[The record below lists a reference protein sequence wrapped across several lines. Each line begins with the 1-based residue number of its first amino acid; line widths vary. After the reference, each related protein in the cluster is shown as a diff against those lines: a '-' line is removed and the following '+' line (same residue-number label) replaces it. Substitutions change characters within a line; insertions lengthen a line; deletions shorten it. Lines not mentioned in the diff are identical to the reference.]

1 MAGALLTGTPR
12 AGTPRPA
19 SRVAALLAATIALGA
34 AGCIGRGVYHCQ
46 ENKQC
51 GPSNYCEATTGFC
64 SVPDPTCRASARRY
78 QEHAPDGLAGRC
90 VEDACP
96 SNPVIELRAGT
107 SHACLVKELGD
118 LACWGN
124 GASGQLGDG
133 TRSARSQLKP
143 VPGLEVNGVVAP
155 VLHVA
160 PGERHTCALLGLT
173 VASLASGL
181 PPETAIRCWGANEAG
196 QLGDG
201 STTDALAPVAA
212 APTLTGVIQLAAGAA
227 FTCALMRDAGTQPP
241 AGHVACWGANDAGQL
256 GSDEAPATSPA
267 PATAA
272 LPETGLFT
280 ALSAYGR
287 HACAVTTSGLVYCW
301 GGNAQGEL
309 GDGSIVDRRHPTL
322 VPGVLDAVAVAAG
335 AAHTCALTAAGEVWC
350 WGANQVGQLGDG
362 TTEGRPWA
370 ARVPTLSDVVALAT
384 GAYHTCA
391 TRTGGSV
398 ACWGANQ
405 AGQLGEGTTSNIGV
419 PVPASGIQFAAEVA
433 AGDSFSCARRTDGTV
448 GCWGDNRL
456 GQLGTQSS
464 IRRAQPPSEAALAD
478 VRSVGAA
485 GDHTCALQ
493 RAGSD
498 TAGNPTWAALCWG
511 HNQAGEL
518 GDGTRIDRYTPTAL
532 KIPLDAAEIAPG
544 SSHTCLRAADAR
556 VWCWG
561 RGASGQLGTSSAI
574 DFLFPAAVAGVAGAG
589 AVAAGGAHT
598 CAVVS
603 GQPVCWGAGTDGQ
616 LGDGGDAD
624 QTRPVATLGLD
635 APDVTV
641 VRLGAAHTCALRATG
656 AVWCW
661 GANDRGQLGYDP
673 STLPSSATPVPV
685 APPGAAPAAVV
696 SLAAGDRHSCVAYAD
711 GSAACWGAGTHG
723 QLGWSATALID
734 HGAPS
739 VVRDAAT
746 GKDLS
751 GVVEIV
757 AGAGHSCARLQP
769 ELRAELPGS
778 VVCWGD
784 NADGQ
789 LGDGTLVERP
799 TAVAA
804 AGLPDALALAA
815 GRAHTCALRS
825 DRTVVC
831 WGSDN
836 AGQLG
841 DGTPLQ
847 FSVPQPTQIPCP

>member
-1 MAGALLTGTPR
+1 MTASIKAASSRPSSRAIAGLVTA
-12 AGTPRPA
+12 
-19 SRVAALLAATIALGA
+19 AALWAG

-51 GPSNYCEATTGFC
+51 GPDNYCEATTGFC
-64 SVPDPTCRASARRY
+64 SVPDPTCRPSARRY
-78 QEHAPDGLAGRC
+78 QEHAPDELAGRC

-96 SNPVIELRAGT
+96 SNPVIELRAGA
-107 SHACLVKELGD
+107 SHACLVRQLGD
-118 LACWGN
+118 VACWGG

-133 TRSARSQLKP
+133 TRTSRSELKP
-143 VPGLEVNGVVAP
+143 VPGLDANGLGASA
-155 VLHVA
+155 LHLA
-160 PGERHTCALLGLT
+160 LGERHTCALLGLT
-173 VASLASGL
+173 GAAPAAGA
-181 PPETAIRCWGANEAG
+181 PPDTAIRCWGANDAG

-201 STTDALAPVAA
+201 SMTDALGPVLA

-227 FTCALMRDAGTQPP
+227 FTCALVQDVGSPAP

-256 GSDEAPATSPA
+256 GSTPA
-267 PATAA
+267 PTSAPVQLAPIA
-272 LPETGLFT
+272 VVLPEAGLVK
-280 ALSAYGR
+280 AISAHGR

-301 GGNAQGEL
+301 GENAQGEL
-309 GDGSIVDRRHPTL
+309 GDGSTVDRPQPTL
-322 VPGVLDAVAVAAG
+322 VPGVLDATAVATG
-335 AAHTCALTAAGEVWC
+335 AAHTCALTAVGEIWC

-362 TTEGRPWA
+362 TTDGRPWA
-370 ARVPTLSDVVALAT
+370 APVPTSSDALTLAA

-391 TRTGGSV
+391 TRVDGGV
-398 ACWGANQ
+398 VCWGANQ

-419 PVPASGIQFAAEVA
+419 PVPANGIQFGAEVA
-433 AGDSFSCARRTDGTV
+433 AGDTFSCARRTDGTI

-456 GQLGTQSS
+456 GQLGTQTS
-464 IRRAQPPSEAALAD
+464 IRRTQPSQEVALAD
-478 VRSVGAA
+478 VRSIGAA

-493 RAGSD
+493 RAGND
-498 TAGNPTWAALCWG
+498 AAGNPSWAALCWG

-518 GDGTRIDRYTPTAL
+518 GDGTRIDRYTPTTL

-544 SSHTCLRAADAR
+544 FTHTCLRTTDAR

-574 DFLFPAAVAGVAGAG
+574 DLLFPAAVIGVPGASALG
-589 AVAAGGAHT
+589 AGGAHT

-616 LGDGGDAD
+616 LGDGGAAD
-624 QTRPVATLGLD
+624 QTRPVATLGFD
-635 APDVTV
+635 VPDVV
-641 VRLGAAHTCALRATG
+641 AVRLGAAHSCALRASG
-656 AVWCW
+656 QVACW
-661 GANDRGQLGYDP
+661 GANDHGQLGYDP
-673 STLPSSATPVPV
+673 GDLPSSASPLPVAAPGAVPV
-685 APPGAAPAAVV
+685 AVV
-696 SLAAGDRHSCVAYAD
+696 SLAAGDRHTCAAYAD
-711 GSAACWGAGTHG
+711 GSAACWGAGTDG

-739 VVRDAAT
+739 AVRDAT

-769 ELRAELPGS
+769 ELRADLPGP

-789 LGDGTLVERP
+789 LGDGTLVRRP
-799 TAVAA
+799 TAVAT

-815 GRAHTCALRS
+815 GRAHTCALRQ
-825 DRTVVC
+825 DRTVIC

-847 FSVPQPTQIPCP
+847 FSVPQPTRVPCP

>member
-1 MAGALLTGTPR
+1 
-12 AGTPRPA
+12 
-19 SRVAALLAATIALGA
+19 VAAWLVATAALWAA

-46 ENKQC
+46 ENRQC
-51 GPSNYCEATTGFC
+51 GPNNYCEATTGFC
-64 SVPDPTCRASARRY
+64 SVADPTCRPSARRY

-96 SNPVIELRAGT
+96 SNPVIELRAGAA
-107 SHACLVKELGD
+107 HACLVKQLGD
-118 LACWGN
+118 VACWGG

-133 TRSARSQLKP
+133 TRTSRSELKP
-143 VPGLEVNGVVAP
+143 VLGLEVNGLGAS
-155 VLHVA
+155 VLHLA
-160 PGERHTCALLGLT
+160 LGERHTCALLGR
-173 VASLASGL
+173 AGAAAIPGAAAD
-181 PPETAIRCWGANEAG
+181 TAVRCWGANDAG

-201 STTDALAPVAA
+201 STTDALGPVAA
-212 APTLTGVIQLAAGAA
+212 APTLTGVVQLAAGAA
-227 FTCALMRDAGTQPP
+227 FTCALVQDLGTEPA

-256 GSDEAPATSPA
+256 GSGAAASPVEPA
-267 PATAA
+267 PIAVSLPDAGLVKALTAH
-272 LPETGLFT
+272 
-280 ALSAYGR
+280 GR

-301 GGNAQGEL
+301 GENAQGQL
-309 GDGSIVDRRHPTL
+309 GDGSTVDRPQPTL
-322 VPGVLDAVAVAAG
+322 VPGVLDATAVAAG

-362 TTEGRPWA
+362 TTDGRPWA
-370 ARVPTLSDVVALAT
+370 ARVPTLSDALTLAT

-391 TRTGGSV
+391 TRNDGSV
-398 ACWGANQ
+398 VCWGANQ

-419 PVPASGIQFAAEVA
+419 PVPANGIQFGAEVA
-433 AGDSFSCARRTDGTV
+433 AGDTFSCARRTDGTI

-456 GQLGTQSS
+456 GQLGTQTS
-464 IRRAQPPSEAALAD
+464 IRRTQPPQEAALGD
-478 VRSVGAA
+478 VRSIGAA

-493 RAGSD
+493 RSGSD
-498 TAGNPTWAALCWG
+498 AAGNPTWAALCWG

-518 GDGTRIDRYTPTAL
+518 GDGTRIDRFTPTAL
-532 KIPLDAAEIAPG
+532 KIPLEAAEIAPG
-544 SSHTCLRAADAR
+544 SSHTCLRTADAR

-574 DFLFPAAVAGVAGAG
+574 DLLFPAAVTGVPGAI
-589 AVAAGGAHT
+589 ALAAGGAHT
-598 CAVVS
+598 CAIVS

-616 LGDGGDAD
+616 LGDGGEAD
-624 QTRPVATLGLD
+624 QTRPVATLGFDVPD
-635 APDVTV
+635 AVA
-641 VRLGAAHTCALRATG
+641 VRLGAAHSCALRASG
-656 AVWCW
+656 QVACW
-661 GANDRGQLGYDP
+661 GANDHGQLGYDP
-673 STLPSSATPVPV
+673 SALPASATPLPV
-685 APPGAAPAAVV
+685 APPGASPAAVV
-696 SLAAGDRHSCVAYAD
+696 SLAAGDRHTCAAYAD
-711 GSAACWGAGTHG
+711 GSAACWGAGTDG

-739 VVRDAAT
+739 AVRDAM

-769 ELRAELPGS
+769 ELRGDLPGP

-784 NADGQ
+784 NSDGQ
-789 LGDGTLVERP
+789 LGDGTLARRP
-799 TAVAA
+799 TAVATA
-804 AGLPDALALAA
+804 VLPDALALAA
-815 GRAHTCALRS
+815 GRAHTCALRQ

-847 FSVPQPTQIPCP
+847 FSVPQPTRVPCP